1 MRMQAQNKQTKN
13 LNTKE
18 SNSHLGGAAGRV
30 HQILAGHLY
39 RLIGSGKLDGI
50 DQSLMTW
57 LAVGVWDAYQIGG
70 LKKNKERHKE
80 CIEFLFIYIY
90 LILLY
95 LFIYYYILLLINI
108 IF

>member
-1 MRMQAQNKQTKN
+1 MQAQNKQTQK

-18 SNSHLGGAAGRV
+18 PNSHLGGAAGRV
-30 HQILAGHLY
+30 HQILAGHLN

-80 CIEFLFIYIY
+80 CIVFLFIYIY
-90 LILLY
+90 LILY
-95 LFIYYYILLLINI
+95 LFIYYILLLINI
-108 IF
+108 KF